1 MTNKEIEKQG
11 RTFRKETGQTY
22 LYTCHS

>member
-11 RTFRKETGQTY
+11 RRFRKETGQTY